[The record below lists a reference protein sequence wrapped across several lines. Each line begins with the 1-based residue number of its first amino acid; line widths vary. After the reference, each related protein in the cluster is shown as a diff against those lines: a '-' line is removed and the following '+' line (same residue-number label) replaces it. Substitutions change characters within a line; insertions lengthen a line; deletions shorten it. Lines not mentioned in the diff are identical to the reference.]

1 MNGKQRRT
9 LEAIHSHPAPANL
22 PWADIESLLLA
33 LGCKVKEGAG
43 SRVRFTLNQAA
54 LAVHRPHPRKEAK
67 QYLVRDVRDFLK
79 ANGIES

>member
-1 MNGKQRRT
+1 MNNRQRKTLVAVFAESTRT
-9 LEAIHSHPAPANL
+9 NIA
-22 PWADIESLLLA
+22 WADIEALLLA
-33 LGCKVKEGAG
+33 VGCQASEGAG

-79 ANGIES
+79 QMG